1 MISSEIPQPQTP
13 KAIPSWVQEQIA
25 DELMTAVSFLNSAL
39 AVAGR
44 YQQANP
50 ELFTQLTDSKTAL
63 LEAYNV
69 LLDEAHTDPISGE
82 LSHE

>member
-13 KAIPSWVQEQIA
+13 KGIPTWAQKQIA
-25 DELMTAVSFLNSAL
+25 DEVMTAVSFLNSAL

-50 ELFTQLTDSKTAL
+50 ELLTQLTDGKTAL
-63 LEAYNV
+63 LEAYSV
-69 LLDEAHTDPISGE
+69 LLDEAHTDPISRE
-82 LSHE
+82 LTHE

>member
-25 DELMTAVSFLNSAL
+25 NELMSAVSFLNSAL

-50 ELFTQLTDSKTAL
+50 ELFTQLTDGKAAL
-63 LEAYNV
+63 LEAYSV
-69 LLDEAHTDPISGE
+69 LLDEAYTDPISGE
-82 LSHE
+82 LTNE

>member
-25 DELMTAVSFLNSAL
+25 NELMTAVSFLNSAL
-39 AVAGR
+39 AVAGH

-50 ELFTQLTDSKTAL
+50 ELFTQLTDGKTAL
-63 LEAYNV
+63 LEAYSV
-69 LLDEAHTDPISGE
+69 LLDEAHTDPISEG
-82 LSHE
+82 LTHE